1 MINKIVKVIQFEENS
16 LHLSV
21 WTTVLITGD
30 ALVKD
35 DYVL

>member
-16 LHLSV
+16 SHLSV
-21 WTTVLITGD
+21 WTAVLITGD